1 MMCNEYSQPS
11 SPITLTPVLVESQIQ
26 RLSDVAEMLVKN
38 LPPMDPKPQLG
49 NNKKRIS
56 KELEV
61 SQHFSNTLFF
71 ALDSH
76 I

>member
-1 MMCNEYSQPS
+1 
-11 SPITLTPVLVESQIQ
+11 
-26 RLSDVAEMLVKN
+26 

-61 SQHFSNTLFF
+61 SLTWEV
-71 ALDSH
+71 
-76 I
+76 

>member
-1 MMCNEYSQPS
+1 MICNEYSQPS
-11 SPITLTPVLVESQIQ
+11 SPITLTPVLLENQIQ
-26 RLSDVAEMLVKN
+26 RLSEVAEMLVKS

-61 SQHFSNTLFF
+61 
-71 ALDSH
+71 
-76 I
+76 